1 MNEEL
6 KPGALSSGL
15 VQGKNKQEEGPRFAM
30 PTDLDNFLIRR
41 QLLVMESQRIQ
52 YLLGEAARELK
63 AKQDHI
69 VAIRDRV
76 LVALRDHLNHQN
88 ELVRLENLRKKRL
101 DSLPRTVERYIR
113 RRVKQFFS
121 NGRSPASPRITNR
134 FDPVEVHYG
143 DWHLPKIGQ
152 LEAWTSWFAETDPT
166 FSKPSQ
172 FRKDR
177 IQAALVVSGGIG
189 DLLKSTHLVGSVS
202 DHFSCD
208 LTIIAAQRAVGEVVA
223 HNPYVRDTLVP
234 VTQHVFDFADHL
246 SHIPVFDLIILW
258 KYHVQYVIPA
268 GSRIAPEDI
277 RSIESNSSE
286 LRPILEKYCF
296 SDGWHKFNF
305 AFSRDMTRLGLSAM
319 KVSVATSGLPHRN
332 PDEIPFFPGKQSLR
346 VIAPLLKKPYVTVHH
361 GFDLLFLPARTRNT
375 DYGSTKNISMQQWRQ
390 IVSLIR
396 KEGIDVIQLGVAEE
410 EQIDGVT
417 HYLNGQTSLEETG
430 LLIKHGLCH
439 IDTEG
444 GLVHLANAVHARCV
458 VLFGPTPV
466 EFFGYR
472 QNINLAPLGC
482 KACWFVTQN
491 WLIEC
496 PRHTSGPE
504 CMKEHSAASA
514 ADAANRIIAQSE
526 NPSAKL
532 IVAETRSSPTP
543 LTETVAR
550 ALAFLSRDATNRTLL
565 VFDDLACDVRL
576 EMSDGVL
583 NGSDVMVCADK
594 PPDLEP
600 SDRVTGRIE
609 YGSLLNLPRASSSI
623 EAVVWVPRE
632 LESDIAPFALREIF
646 RVLKPGGQLVFAAG
660 GESPGLDLRRSLLE
674 ARIGFDDDE
683 MPTAPVY
690 SCSLRK
696 TGGWAEGVQ
705 PRSGSGISVRSSET
719 ARRDS
724 GAVDP
729 RLVPLE
735 DENTRQI
742 ALVRETFAQQEKA
755 MDEARAV
762 VDDAVRRAFGGDGW
776 IWISSHFAEGYP
788 TKFFVRGWHSALAWV
803 IWSRENKCLLL
814 LPFDE
819 EESSRGH
826 NMVLQLHLA
835 LPQTSASNPITIGVR
850 VNDGPIEN
858 FHLSTDDEILTVQS
872 STNVSRFRGVSLVE
886 FHLGAETSPGERE
899 RLHGHLGMGVKRFR
913 YRVSSN

>member
-6 KPGALSSGL
+6 KPSALSSGL
-15 VQGKNKQEEGPRFAM
+15 VQGKNTQDGHPSFAT
-30 PTDLDNFLIRR
+30 PGDFNNFLIRR
-41 QLLVMESQRIQ
+41 QLLGMEARRIQ
-52 YLLGEAARELK
+52 ELLREAEDELK
-63 AKQDHI
+63 AKQDHLI
-69 VAIRDRV
+69 DVHDRV
-76 LVALRDHLNHQN
+76 LAALRNHLDLQD
-88 ELVRLENLRKKRL
+88 ELARIESLRRQRLEN
-101 DSLPRTVERYIR
+101 LPRTVERYIR
-113 RRVKQFFS
+113 RRAKKLFAYLK
-121 NGRSPASPRITNR
+121 PHASKRITDR
-134 FDPVEVHYG
+134 PVATRVQDPG
-143 DWHLPKIGQ
+143 WRLPKVRR
-152 LEAWTSWFAETDPT
+152 LDAWAAWFAENDLDAPKA
-166 FSKPSQ
+166 SRL
-172 FRKDR
+172 RKAR
-177 IQAALVVSGGIG
+177 IQVALVVSGGIG

-208 LTIIAAQRAVGEVVA
+208 LTIIAAQRAAGEVVA

-258 KYHVQYVIPA
+258 KYHVRYVIPP
-268 GSRIAPEDI
+268 GSRIPPGDI
-277 RSIESNSSE
+277 RSIESTSSE
-286 LRPILEKYCF
+286 LRPMLEKYCF

-332 PDEIPFFPGKQSLR
+332 PDEIPFFLSKQSLR
-346 VIAPLLKKPYVTVHH
+346 TVASLLKKNYVTVHH
-361 GFDLLFLPARTRNT
+361 GFDLLFLPARTRHT
-375 DYGSTKNISMQQWRQ
+375 DYGSTKNISMQQWGQ

-410 EQIDGVT
+410 EQIEGVT

-466 EFFGYR
+466 EFFGYP
-472 QNINLAPLGC
+472 QNINLAPSGC

-526 NPSAKL
+526 SLSAKL
-532 IVAETRSSPTP
+532 IVAETRSSSTP

-550 ALAFLSRDATNRTLL
+550 ALAFLSRDATNRVLMI
-565 VFDDLACDVRL
+565 FDDPPWDIGL

-583 NGSDVMVCADK
+583 DGSDVMVCADK

-600 SDRVTGRIE
+600 GDRVTGQVE

-623 EAVVWVPRE
+623 LAVVWVPRE

-646 RVLKPGGQLVFAAG
+646 RVLKPGGQLVLAAL
-660 GESPGLDLRRSLLE
+660 GESTGLDLDRSLL
-674 ARIGFDDDE
+674 AAGIAFDEDE
-683 MPTAPVY
+683 MPSAPVY
-690 SCSLRK
+690 SCCLRK
-696 TGGWAEGVQ
+696 NGVRGEGVPPHTGQ
-705 PRSGSGISVRSSET
+705 ALIN
-719 ARRDS
+719 
-724 GAVDP
+724 AVDP
-729 RLVPLE
+729 RLALLE
-735 DENTRQI
+735 EENGRQI
-742 ALVRETFAQQEKA
+742 ALVHDRFAQQEKA
-755 MDEARAV
+755 MEEARGV
-762 VDDAVRRAFGGDGW
+762 VDGAVQRGFGGDGW
-776 IWISSHFAEGYP
+776 IWISNLFAEGYP
-788 TKFFVRGWHSALAWV
+788 TKFFMRGWHSALDWV
-803 IWSRENKCLLL
+803 IWSRESKCLLM

-819 EESSRGH
+819 EQPSRGH
-826 NMVLQLHLA
+826 RLELQLHLA
-835 LPQTSASNPITIGVR
+835 LPQTSASSPTTIGVR

-858 FHLSTDDEILTVQS
+858 FHLSTDDAILTVLS
-872 STNVSRFRGVSLVE
+872 STDASKFRGISVVE
-886 FHLGAETSPGERE
+886 FHLGAEISPGKSK
-899 RLHGHLGMGVKRFR
+899 RLPGSMGMGVKRFR
-913 YRVSSN
+913 YRVLSS